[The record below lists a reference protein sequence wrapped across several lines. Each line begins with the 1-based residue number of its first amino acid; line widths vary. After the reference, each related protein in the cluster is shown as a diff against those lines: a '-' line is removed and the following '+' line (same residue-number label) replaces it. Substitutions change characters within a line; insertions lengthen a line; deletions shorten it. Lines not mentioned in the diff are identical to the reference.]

1 MSILLKSAKI
11 IDAKSEFN
19 GKIQDILIEKGVIT
33 KISNSIKSKDSK
45 VINLKN
51 LHVSPG
57 WIDSSVCF
65 GEPGYEDRE
74 TIENGILTAAS
85 SGFTDVILN
94 PYTKPILDS
103 RADIGFIK
111 NKSLGSIVDIHP
123 LGSLTRQSKSNELAD
138 LKEMFEAGCVGF
150 YDFKKPITNPNIL
163 KTALQYVQHF
173 NGLILSFPLEHSI
186 SKNAQMHEGIISTTY
201 GLKGFSEIS
210 EEIAILRDL
219 KLLEYTGGKLH
230 FPTISTV
237 NSLNIIKE
245 AKSKG
250 LNVTC
255 GVSVNNLFFNDE
267 KLKDFDTRF
276 KVNPPIRDE
285 KTRKSLIKGV
295 ENRIIDCV
303 TSDHIPVDIDNKKT
317 DFENSDFGAIG
328 LESSFGALN
337 SLFGVN
343 KTVEILNSSY
353 DVFDLIRPSINI
365 GNKAKISM
373 FDPNKKYTFSKN
385 NIYSSSK
392 NSSFLNT
399 DLTGISRGIIS
410 NSKVHVVE

>member
-19 GKIQDILIEKGVIT
+19 GKSQDILIEKGVIT
-33 KISNSIKSKDSK
+33 KINSSIKSHDAKI
-45 VINLKN
+45 INIKN

-74 TIENGILTAAS
+74 TIENGTITAAS
-85 SGFTDVILN
+85 SGYTDVILN

-103 RADIGFIK
+103 RADISFIK
-111 NKSLGSIVDIHP
+111 NKSFGNIVDVHP
-123 LGSLTRQSKSNELAD
+123 LGALTRQSKSCELAD

-173 NGLILSFPLEHSI
+173 NGLILSFPLEQSI
-186 SKNAQMHEGIISTTY
+186 SKNAQMHEGIVSTTY

-230 FPTISTV
+230 FPTISTL
-237 NSLNIIKE
+237 NSLEKIKE

-255 GVSVNNLFFNDE
+255 GVSINNLFFNDE

-285 KTRKSLIKGV
+285 KTRKGLIKGV
-295 ENRIIDCV
+295 ETRIIDCV
-303 TSDHIPVDIDNKKT
+303 TSDHIPIDIDNKKT
-317 DFENSDFGAIG
+317 DFENSHFGAIG

-337 SLFGVN
+337 SLLGLN
-343 KTVEILNSSY
+343 KTIEILNSSY
-353 DVFDLIRPSINI
+353 EIFNLSRPTIDI
-365 GNKAKISM
+365 GNEAKISM
-373 FDPNKKYTFSKN
+373 FDPTEKYIFSKK

-399 DLTGISRGIIS
+399 EITGISKGIIS
-410 NSKVHVVE
+410 NSNIHIVE

>member
-1 MSILLKSAKI
+1 MSILIKSARI
-11 IDAKSEFN
+11 IDAKSDFN
-19 GKIQDILIEKGVIT
+19 GKTQDILIENGVIT
-33 KISNSIKSKDSK
+33 KISSSIKSEDAKI
-45 VINLKN
+45 INLKN

-74 TIENGILTAAS
+74 TIENGTLTAAS
-85 SGFTDVILN
+85 SGYTDVILN

-103 RADIGFIK
+103 RADISFIK
-111 NKSLGSIVDIHP
+111 NKSLGNIVEVHP
-123 LGSLTRQSKSNELAD
+123 LGALTRQSKSSELAD

-173 NGLILSFPLEHSI
+173 NGLILSFPLEQSI

-210 EEIAILRDL
+210 EEIAVLRDI

-230 FPTISTV
+230 FPTISTL

-255 GVSVNNLFFNDE
+255 GVSINNLFFNDE

-285 KTRKSLIKGV
+285 KTRKGLIKGV
-295 ENRIIDCV
+295 ETRVIDCV

-337 SLFGVN
+337 SLLGLN
-343 KTVEILNSSY
+343 KTIETMNSSY
-353 DVFDLIRPSINI
+353 EIFNLSRPTIKI
-365 GNKAKISM
+365 GHEAKISL
-373 FDPNKKYTFSKN
+373 FDPKEKYIFSKN

-399 DLTGISRGIIS
+399 EIKGISKGIIS
-410 NSKVHVVE
+410 NSKVHIVE

>member
-11 IDAKSEFN
+11 IDAKSDFN
-19 GKIQDILIEKGVIT
+19 GKTLDILIEKGVIT
-33 KISNSIKSKDSK
+33 KISNSIKSEDAK
-45 VINLKN
+45 VVNLKN

-74 TIENGILTAAS
+74 TIENGTLTAAS
-85 SGFTDVILN
+85 SGYTDIILN

-103 RADIGFIK
+103 RADISFIK
-111 NKSLGSIVDIHP
+111 NKSLGNIVDIHP
-123 LGSLTRQSKSNELAD
+123 LGALTRQSKSNELAD

-173 NGLILSFPLEHSI
+173 NGLILSFPLERSI

-210 EEIAILRDL
+210 EEIAVLRDI

-230 FPTISTV
+230 FPTISTL

-245 AKSKG
+245 AKSKA

-255 GVSVNNLFFNDE
+255 GVSINNLFFNDE

-285 KTRKSLIKGV
+285 KTRKGLIKGV
-295 ENRIIDCV
+295 ETRVIDCV

-337 SLFGVN
+337 SLLGLN
-343 KTVEILNSSY
+343 KTIEILNSSY
-353 DVFDLIRPSINI
+353 EIFNLSRPTIDV
-365 GNKAKISM
+365 GNEAKISM
-373 FDPNKKYTFSKN
+373 FDPKEKYIFSKK
-385 NIYSSSK
+385 NIYSFSK

-399 DLTGISRGIIS
+399 EITGISKGIIS
-410 NSKVHVVE
+410 NSKVHIVE

>member
-11 IDAKSEFN
+11 IDAKSDFN

-33 KISNSIKSKDSK
+33 KICNSINSKDAK
-45 VINLKN
+45 VINFKN

-85 SGFTDVILN
+85 SGFTDIILN

-163 KTALQYVQHF
+163 KTALQYVQYF

-328 LESSFGALN
+328 LESAFGALN

-353 DVFDLIRPSINI
+353 EVFDLIRPIINI
-365 GNKAKISM
+365 GNEAKISM

-385 NIYSSSK
+385 NIYSLSK

-399 DLTGISRGIIS
+399 DLTGISIGIIS
-410 NSKVHVVE
+410 NSKVHIVE

>member
-11 IDAKSEFN
+11 IDAKSDFN

-33 KISNSIKSKDSK
+33 KISNSINSKDAK
-45 VINLKN
+45 VINFKN

-85 SGFTDVILN
+85 SGFTDIILN

-163 KTALQYVQHF
+163 KTALQYVQYF

-186 SKNAQMHEGIISTTY
+186 SKDAQMHEGIISTTY

-210 EEIAILRDL
+210 EEIAVLRDL

-285 KTRKSLIKGV
+285 KTRKRLIKGV

-353 DVFDLIRPSINI
+353 EVFDLIRPIINI
-365 GNKAKISM
+365 GNEAKISM

-385 NIYSSSK
+385 NIYSLSK

-399 DLTGISRGIIS
+399 DLTGISIGIIS
-410 NSKVHVVE
+410 NSKVHIVE

>member
-11 IDAKSEFN
+11 IDAKSYFN
-19 GKIQDILIEKGVIT
+19 GKNQDILIEKGVIT
-33 KISNSIKSKDSK
+33 KISSSIKSKDAK
-45 VINLKN
+45 VIKLKN

-123 LGSLTRQSKSNELAD
+123 LGSLTRQSKSNELSD

-210 EEIAILRDL
+210 EEIAVLRDL

-267 KLKDFDTRF
+267 KLKNFDTRF

-295 ENRIIDCV
+295 ESRIIDCV
-303 TSDHIPVDIDNKKT
+303 TSDHVPVDIDNKKT

-328 LESSFGALN
+328 LESAFGALN

-353 DVFDLIRPSINI
+353 EVFDLIRPSINI
-365 GNKAKISM
+365 GNEAKISM
-373 FDPNKKYTFSKN
+373 FDPIKKYTFSKN

-399 DLTGISRGIIS
+399 DLTGISIGIIS
-410 NSKVHVVE
+410 NSKVHIVE

>member
-11 IDAKSEFN
+11 IDAKSDFN

>member
-1 MSILLKSAKI
+1 MSILIKSARI
-11 IDAKSEFN
+11 IDAKSDFN
-19 GKIQDILIEKGVIT
+19 GKTQDILIEKGVIT
-33 KISNSIKSKDSK
+33 KISDSIKSDDAKI
-45 VINLKN
+45 INLKN

-74 TIENGILTAAS
+74 TIENGTLTAAS
-85 SGFTDVILN
+85 SGYTDVILN
-94 PYTKPILDS
+94 PHTKPILDS
-103 RADIGFIK
+103 RADISFIK
-111 NKSLGSIVDIHP
+111 NKSLGNIVDVHP
-123 LGSLTRQSKSNELAD
+123 LGALTRQSKSSELAD

-173 NGLILSFPLEHSI
+173 NGLILSFPLEQSI

-210 EEIAILRDL
+210 EEIAVLRDI

-230 FPTISTV
+230 FPTISTLK
-237 NSLNIIKE
+237 SLNIIKE

-255 GVSVNNLFFNDE
+255 GVSINNLFFNDE

-285 KTRKSLIKGV
+285 KTRKGLIKGV
-295 ENRIIDCV
+295 ETRVIDCV

-337 SLFGVN
+337 SLLGLN
-343 KTVEILNSSY
+343 KTIEILNSSY
-353 DVFDLIRPSINI
+353 KIFNLSRPTINI
-365 GNKAKISM
+365 GNEAKISM
-373 FDPNKKYTFSKN
+373 FDPTEKYIFSKK

-399 DLTGISRGIIS
+399 EITGISKGIIS
-410 NSKVHVVE
+410 NSKVHIVE

>member
-11 IDAKSEFN
+11 IDAKSDFN

-33 KISNSIKSKDSK
+33 KISNSINSKDAK
-45 VINLKN
+45 VINFKN

-85 SGFTDVILN
+85 SGFTDIILN

-163 KTALQYVQHF
+163 KTALQYVQYF

-186 SKNAQMHEGIISTTY
+186 SKDAQMHEGIISTTY

-210 EEIAILRDL
+210 EEIAVLRDL

-353 DVFDLIRPSINI
+353 EVFDLIRPIINI
-365 GNKAKISM
+365 GNEAKISM

-385 NIYSSSK
+385 NIYSLSK

-399 DLTGISRGIIS
+399 DLTGISIGIIS
-410 NSKVHVVE
+410 NSKVHIVE

>member
-11 IDAKSEFN
+11 IDAKSDFN

-33 KISNSIKSKDSK
+33 KISNSINPKDAK
-45 VINLKN
+45 VINFKN

-85 SGFTDVILN
+85 SGFTDIILN

-163 KTALQYVQHF
+163 KTALQYVQYF

-186 SKNAQMHEGIISTTY
+186 SKDAQMHEGIISTTY

-210 EEIAILRDL
+210 EEIAVLRDL

-353 DVFDLIRPSINI
+353 EVFDLIRPIINI
-365 GNKAKISM
+365 GNEAKISM

-385 NIYSSSK
+385 NIYSLSK

-399 DLTGISRGIIS
+399 DLTGVSIGIIS
-410 NSKVHVVE
+410 NSKVHIVE

>member
-11 IDAKSEFN
+11 IDAKSDFN

-33 KISNSIKSKDSK
+33 KISNSINSKDAK
-45 VINLKN
+45 VINFKN

-85 SGFTDVILN
+85 SGFTDIILN

-163 KTALQYVQHF
+163 KTALQYVQYF

-186 SKNAQMHEGIISTTY
+186 SKDAQMHEGIISTTY

-210 EEIAILRDL
+210 EEIAVLRDL

-353 DVFDLIRPSINI
+353 EVFDLIRPIINI
-365 GNKAKISM
+365 GNEAKISM

-385 NIYSSSK
+385 NIYSLSK

>member
-11 IDAKSEFN
+11 IDAKSDFN

-33 KISNSIKSKDSK
+33 KICNSINSKDAK
-45 VINLKN
+45 VINFKN

-85 SGFTDVILN
+85 SGFTDIILN

-163 KTALQYVQHF
+163 KTALQYVQYF

-186 SKNAQMHEGIISTTY
+186 SKDAQMHEGIISTTY

-210 EEIAILRDL
+210 EEIAVLRDL

-353 DVFDLIRPSINI
+353 EVFDLIRPIINI
-365 GNKAKISM
+365 GNEAKISM

-385 NIYSSSK
+385 NIYSLSK

-399 DLTGISRGIIS
+399 DLTGISIGIIS
-410 NSKVHVVE
+410 NSKVHIVE

>member
-1 MSILLKSAKI
+1 MSILIKSARI
-11 IDAKSEFN
+11 IDAKSDFN
-19 GKIQDILIEKGVIT
+19 GKTQDILIEKGVIT
-33 KISNSIKSKDSK
+33 KISNSIKSNDAKI
-45 VINLKN
+45 INLKN

-74 TIENGILTAAS
+74 TIENGTVTAAS
-85 SGFTDVILN
+85 SGYTDVILN

-103 RADIGFIK
+103 RADISFIK
-111 NKSLGSIVDIHP
+111 NKSLGNIVDVHP
-123 LGSLTRQSKSNELAD
+123 LGALTRQSKSSELAD

-173 NGLILSFPLEHSI
+173 NGLILSFPLEQSI
-186 SKNAQMHEGIISTTY
+186 SKNAQMHEGIVSTTY

-210 EEIAILRDL
+210 EEIAVFRDI

-230 FPTISTV
+230 FPTISTL

-255 GVSVNNLFFNDE
+255 GVSINNLFFNDE

-285 KTRKSLIKGV
+285 KTRKGLIKGV
-295 ENRIIDCV
+295 ETRVIDCV
-303 TSDHIPVDIDNKKT
+303 TSDHIPVDVDNKKT

-337 SLFGVN
+337 SLLGLN
-343 KTVEILNSSY
+343 KTIEILNSSY
-353 DVFDLIRPSINI
+353 EIFKLSRPSINV
-365 GNKAKISM
+365 GNNAKITL
-373 FDPNKKYTFSKN
+373 FDPKEKYVFSKK

-399 DLTGISRGIIS
+399 ELTGISKGIIS
-410 NSKVHVVE
+410 NSKVQIVE

>member
-11 IDAKSEFN
+11 IDAKSDFN

-250 LNVTC
+250 LNITC

>member
-11 IDAKSEFN
+11 IDAKSNFN
-19 GKIQDILIEKGVIT
+19 GKSRDILIEKGIIS
-33 KISNSIKSKDSK
+33 KISNSIKSEDAK

-65 GEPGYEDRE
+65 GEPGYEYRE
-74 TIENGILTAAS
+74 TIENGTVTAAS
-85 SGFTDVILN
+85 SGYTDVILN

-103 RADIGFIK
+103 RADISFIK
-111 NKSLGSIVDIHP
+111 NRSLGNIVNVHP
-123 LGSLTRQSKSNELAD
+123 LGALTRQSKSSELAD

-173 NGLILSFPLEHSI
+173 NGLILSFPLEKSI

-210 EEIAILRDL
+210 EEIAVLRDI
-219 KLLEYTGGKLH
+219 KLLEYSGGKLH
-230 FPTISTV
+230 FPTISTL

-245 AKSKG
+245 AKSKV

-255 GVSVNNLFFNDE
+255 GVSINNLFFNDE

-285 KTRKSLIKGV
+285 KTRKGLIKGV
-295 ENRIIDCV
+295 ETRIIDCV
-303 TSDHIPVDIDNKKT
+303 TSDHIPVDIDNKKN

-337 SLFGVN
+337 SLLGLN
-343 KTVEILNSSY
+343 KTIEILNSSY
-353 DVFDLIRPSINI
+353 EIFNLSRPTIEI
-365 GNKAKISM
+365 GIEAKISM
-373 FDPNKKYTFSKN
+373 FDPTEKYIFSKK

-399 DLTGISRGIIS
+399 EITGISKGIIS
-410 NSKVHVVE
+410 NSKVHIVE